1 MRWPAKCILPLRS
14 YKHFRETGLEGRKT
28 MNSKNSNWK
37 RNLLVI
43 VAAVAATAAT
53 SSAQDVTLKANI
65 PFAFSIYQG
74 ANLAPGSYTVALN
87 GHLLRIRSEETGQ
100 AVAVN
105 TFGRQGKA
113 EEKPSL
119 TFVCTGK
126 RCQIRAIH
134 MGGDALGA
142 EVPAP
147 KLSKSDK
154 EELAVVNIPLEF
166 NGGE

>member
-1 MRWPAKCILPLRS
+1 M
-14 YKHFRETGLEGRKT
+14 
-28 MNSKNSNWK
+28 SKNNNWK
-37 RNLLVI
+37 RNVLVI

-87 GHLLRIRSEETGQ
+87 GHVLRIRNEETGE
-100 AVAVN
+100 AVVAN
-105 TFGRQGKA
+105 TFGHQGKA

-134 MGGDALGA
+134 VGGDALGA

-147 KLSKSDK
+147 KLSKSDR
-154 EELAVVNIPLEF
+154 EELAVVNIPLELS
-166 NGGE
+166 GGE